1 MGSNVDDDKE
11 EDEVFIGDELY
22 NNHNNNENNFND
34 CGFIF
39 DTEDDED

>member
-1 MGSNVDDDKE
+1 VENDDDKE
-11 EDEVFIGDELY
+11 EDDVFNGDELY
-22 NNHNNNENNFND
+22 NNHNENNFND